1 MSDEDGHISVPK
13 AHMGAPLFP
22 LPSARILCT
31 LCPQYSA
38 VRVCDSALTAHFVLR
53 VPVKPEAGGVGY
65 MLTFQTHIQIF
76 TVLAADCL
84 SPC

>member
-13 AHMGAPLFP
+13 AHMGAPVFP
-22 LPSARILCT
+22 LPSASILCT

-38 VRVCDSALTAHFVLR
+38 VRVRDSALTAHFVLR
-53 VPVKPEAGGVGY
+53 VPVKPEAWLY
-65 MLTFQTHIQIF
+65 AHFSNPHSNF
-76 TVLAADCL
+76 TVLTADCL